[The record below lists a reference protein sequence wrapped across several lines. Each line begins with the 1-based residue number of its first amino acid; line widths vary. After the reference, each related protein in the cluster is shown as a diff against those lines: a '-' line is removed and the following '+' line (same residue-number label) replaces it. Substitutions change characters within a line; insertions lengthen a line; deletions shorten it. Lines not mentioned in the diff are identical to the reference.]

1 MRLLNL
7 GCGLRYHP
15 DWTNVD
21 LNSSNSCVKVHDLR
35 RGIPYQDCTFDVV
48 YHSHLIEHFSKQEA
62 HGFLKECF
70 RVLKYCGIIRVVV
83 PDLERIAQIY
93 LHALEKSLQG
103 NGEWQFN
110 YEWIMLELYDQSV
123 RNSPGGAMLEYLNR
137 ESIPNKVFIEQRF
150 GAEAKK
156 IFQKDKKSNSE
167 SKNDKGIILR
177 TIDSLRERAKSIHEI
192 AIRKLLGNS
201 DYSALQIGRFR
212 LKGEIHQW
220 MYDNYSLAKLLKT
233 AGFINPAITKAFESA
248 IPNWTQYNLDTD
260 PDGSA
265 YKPDS
270 LYIEAIKPMQ

>member
-7 GCGLRYHP
+7 GCGLRFHP

-21 LNSSNSCVKVHDLR
+21 LNSCNSCVKVHDLR
-35 RGIPYQDCTFDVV
+35 QGIPYQNCTFDVV

-62 HGFLKECF
+62 LGFLNECF
-70 RVLKYCGIIRVVV
+70 RVLKHYGIIRVVV
-83 PDLERIAQIY
+83 PDLERIVQMY

-103 NGEWQFN
+103 NSEWQLN

-123 RNSPGGAMLEYLNR
+123 RSSPGGAMLEYLNR
-137 ESIPNKVFIEQRF
+137 ESIPNKVFIKQRI

-156 IFQKDKKSNSE
+156 IFQKYQKINPEK
-167 SKNDKGIILR
+167 KNDKGIVLR
-177 TIDSLRERAKSIHEI
+177 TIDSLRERAKLIHEI
-192 AIRKLLGNS
+192 TIRKLLGNS
-201 DYSALQIGRFR
+201 DYAALQIGRFR

-220 MYDNYSLAKLLKT
+220 MYDNYSLDKLLKT
-233 AGFINPAITKAFESA
+233 AGFINPDKTKAFESA
-248 IPNWTQYNLDTD
+248 IPNWTQYNLDTE